1 LHLKLIMRFSG
12 SFTILRVRG
21 IPIRA
26 HWSLLLALPYL
37 GWIFAMHFASVAKT
51 AGVPREGVAL
61 HPLVWGL
68 LLAIG
73 LFISVLLHEL
83 AHSLVAIR
91 AGGRVREITLML
103 LGGVSQ
109 IENMPR
115 RPRTEAWMA
124 AIGPLTSLAL
134 AGLLWLAHE
143 GFPHAAADPR
153 MGLFYLAQIN
163 LSLGIF
169 NFLPAFPM
177 DGGRVLR
184 AALTGRLGALRATEI
199 AAQVGKILSIAL
211 AAVGILGGNFLLMI
225 LALFLYSGAQ
235 GEAAVEK
242 ARTDLEGLHL
252 GDLIMPRPPTVSL
265 DTPLETVATLM
276 HESGRWELVVL
287 DSGRPVGVVRALVL
301 ATISPEDRD
310 TLRVR
315 DLGAHLT
322 ASVAILPATGTATAA
337 LSTDA
342 ESIIVIDGDR
352 IGLLGRADIANALAL
367 RAAER
372 GARGRRPPRG
382 QARDAHASA

>member
-1 LHLKLIMRFSG
+1 
-12 SFTILRVRG
+12 
-21 IPIRA
+21 
-26 HWSLLLALPYL
+26 LLLALPYL
-37 GWIFAMHFASVAKT
+37 GWMFAMHFASVAKT

-61 HPLVWGL
+61 HPMLWGL

-83 AHSLVAIR
+83 AHSLVAVR

-115 RPRTEAWMA
+115 RPATEAWMA
-124 AIGPLTSLAL
+124 AVGPLTSLAL
-134 AGLLWLAHE
+134 AALLWLAHE
-143 GFPHAAADPR
+143 LFPHGAADPR

-163 LSLGIF
+163 LTLGIF

-199 AAQVGKILSIAL
+199 AAQVGKVLSFAL
-211 AAVGILGGNFLLMI
+211 AAIGILGGNFLLV
-225 LALFLYSGAQ
+225 LVALFLYSGAQ

-242 ARTDLEGLHL
+242 ARADLEGLHL
-252 GDLIMPRPPTVSL
+252 GDLIMARPPTITL
-265 DTPLETVATLM
+265 DTRLEDLPALM
-276 HESGRWELVVL
+276 YEAGRWELVAV
-287 DSGRPVGVVRALVL
+287 DGSGAPVGVVRALDV
-301 ATISPEDRD
+301 AAIPPEDRP

-315 DLGAHLT
+315 DLGPRLT
-322 ASVAILPATGTATAA
+322 MSVAILPATETAPAA

-342 ESIIVIDGDR
+342 QSIIVIDGTR
-352 IGLLGRADIANALAL
+352 IGLLGRGDITNALAL

-372 GARGRRPPRG
+372 RARGRRPPRG
-382 QARDAHASA
+382 HARGAHAST